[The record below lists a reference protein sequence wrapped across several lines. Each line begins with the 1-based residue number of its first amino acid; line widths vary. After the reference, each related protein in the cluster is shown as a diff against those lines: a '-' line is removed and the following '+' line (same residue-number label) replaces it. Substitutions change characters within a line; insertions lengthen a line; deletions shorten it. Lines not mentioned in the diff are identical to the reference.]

1 MKRNPLA
8 RNLRPRIK
16 WSAFNRD
23 DGKLKRRRRSPF
35 HERQLARLSDEIH
48 RQMLAMERKLKD

>member
-35 HERQLARLSDEIH
+35 EERRISRLFDAQL
-48 RQMLAMERKLKD
+48 LKMAELEQRNHA

>member
-1 MKRNPLA
+1 MKHNPLA
-8 RNLRPRIK
+8 RNQRPRIK

-35 HERQLARLSDEIH
+35 YERRLDRLLDAIQ
-48 RQMLAMERKLKD
+48 RQMEQYAD

>member
-35 HERQLARLSDEIH
+35 YERRLD
-48 RQMLAMERKLKD
+48 RLFDTQMRAAWAQEYRD